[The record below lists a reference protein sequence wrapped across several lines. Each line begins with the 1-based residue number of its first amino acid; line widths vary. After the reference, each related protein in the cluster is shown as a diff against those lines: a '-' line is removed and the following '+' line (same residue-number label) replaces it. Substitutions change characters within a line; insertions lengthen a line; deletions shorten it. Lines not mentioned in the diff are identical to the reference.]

1 MNFSQTAVL
10 DTMTATA
17 AELPLPCTLYVE
29 VEILPMNPAVTR
41 HL

>member
-10 DTMTATA
+10 DTTIA

>member
-10 DTMTATA
+10 DTMTA